1 MRRPIVV
8 VLMSLSCGGDTTT
21 FVPQQTSIQLTPDR
35 PQRPGAS
42 TAPDAG
48 GAPGAGGVSG
58 AGGAPASVAEDA
70 GAPMAGG
77 SAPGS
82 VAAPDGGPRDAGA
95 ARVCDRF
102 LPVPLPA
109 GFGAS
114 TGTHLSGDGLLVVV
128 NGAASV
134 AYAHRWQQSNSMIA
148 LPPAEGEESAAS
160 AVDRDGSRIVGWG
173 VGVSGRQAL
182 LWDGSGVPTP
192 LAELTGAT
200 AVSADG
206 SIVLASDARGFLR
219 WNAGSVERISSLAT
233 VNGMS
238 ADGRRLVGTDVAD
251 AAVEDRA
258 AIDTGQ
264 GALFVG
270 LPDELGSRATLIS
283 EDGQVVV
290 GTSIDGTAQVRV
302 FRWQA
307 GLTSIIDGLVEP
319 YDVSADGSVIVGS
332 TSEQCGSSAGIWR
345 QGRGAENLG
354 CRWAAIEPE
363 GWQLLR
369 TTSVSDDGR
378 VVSGIGINPEQVLQ
392 SWVAVLG
399 EVCP

>member
-1 MRRPIVV
+1 MDRAVRRPIVV

-42 TAPDAG
+42 TALDAG
-48 GAPGAGGVSG
+48 GAPGAGG
-58 AGGAPASVAEDA
+58 APASVEEDA
-70 GAPMAGG
+70 GAPAAGG
-77 SAPGS
+77 APSS
-82 VAAPDGGPRDAGA
+82 VAAPDAGPRDAGA

-128 NGAASV
+128 NGAASI
-134 AYAHRWQQSNSMIA
+134 AYAHRWQQSDSMIA
-148 LPPAEGEESAAS
+148 LPPAEEGEESAAS
-160 AVDRDGSRIVGWG
+160 AVNRDGSRIVGWG
-173 VGVSGRQAL
+173 VGASGRRAL
-182 LWDGSGVPTP
+182 LWDGSGAPTP

-206 SIVLASDARGFLR
+206 SIVLALDASGFLR
-219 WNAGSVERISSLAT
+219 WTAGSVERISSLAT

-258 AIDTGQ
+258 AIDIGQ

-302 FRWQA
+302 FLWQA